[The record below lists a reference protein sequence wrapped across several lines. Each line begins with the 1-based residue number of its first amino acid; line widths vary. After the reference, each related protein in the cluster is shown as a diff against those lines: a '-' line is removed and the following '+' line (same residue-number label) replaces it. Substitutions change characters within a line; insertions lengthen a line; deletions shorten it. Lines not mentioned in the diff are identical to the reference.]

1 MKIGILGTGTVAQ
14 SLAAAL
20 MGQQHEVVLGTRDV
34 AKTAVATELNSY
46 GMPGYATWAAE
57 HTAAK
62 LATFHEAAEHGELLI
77 LATNG
82 EHALT
87 ALAAAGAD
95 QLGSKVLIDVTN
107 PLDFSQGMPPTLF
120 VSNTDSLGEQIQRAY
135 PNVRV
140 VKSLNTMNNQI
151 MLNPASLGNGDHTV
165 FVSGNDESAK
175 SEVTSLLQQFGWTDV
190 IDLGDIS
197 TVRGTVGILP
207 LWLRLW
213 GSLGTPAYQF
223 KIVR

>member
-20 MGQQHEVVLGTRDV
+20 ISQQHEVVLGTRDV
-34 AKTAVATELNSY
+34 AKTAVNTELNGY

-57 HTAAK
+57 NPAAT
-62 LATFHEAAEHGELLI
+62 LATFHDAAAHGELLI

-87 ALAAAGAD
+87 ALAAAGTE
-95 QLGSKVLIDVTN
+95 QLGTKILIDVTN
-107 PLDFSQGMPPTLF
+107 PLDFSKGMPPTLF
-120 VSNTDSLGEQIQRAY
+120 VSNDDSLGEQIQREY

-151 MLNPASLGNGDHTV
+151 MLNPASLGAADHTV
-165 FVSGNDESAK
+165 FVSGNDEAAK
-175 SEVTSLLQQFGWTDV
+175 AEVTALLTQFGWTD
-190 IDLGDIS
+190 ILDLGDIS
-197 TVRGTVGILP
+197 TARGTEGILP

-223 KIVR
+223 KVVR